1 MPALGTNSC
10 GGRMLEAVKFDPILQ
25 VISVSVV

>member
-1 MPALGTNSC
+1 MLVLGTNSC
-10 GGRMLEAVKFDPILQ
+10 GGRMLEAVKSDLILQ